1 MIFYNRSPRT
11 VVNRSEVSQKCTT
24 LLYASIPYLPA
35 VGRKRGH
42 ELTCACD
49 GCKKDNCGKCKFC
62 LDMPRFGGPGKKKRC
77 ESRKCTSKHYC
88 TDLFL
93 SQIHYLH
100 SPTGI
105 QHFEG
110 KRSAKQFLEIHQR
123 CIKKVLPDGNCFFRA
138 LGLQLGGFEELHQT
152 LRELLVQ
159 FISCNQ
165 ETFASWVTSG
175 TMQSHL
181 NNMQRNA
188 KWATQVE
195 IQAAASLFQVPIY
208 VATNTIGTQG
218 IYRWIV
224 FQPHDKSSLIGP
236 LENLHKLLPS
246 FTIKPHLELCHYSNI
261 HYDSIE
267 PASREE
273 SLPPPPLDGGTKSS
287 VDLTE

>member
-1 MIFYNRSPRT
+1 MHKY
-11 VVNRSEVSQKCTT
+11 T
-24 LLYASIPYLPA
+24 LLYRLILITNSLLTFTHRFLYSKLKKNSLPNNSSRSI
-35 VGRKRGH
+35 
-42 ELTCACD
+42 
-49 GCKKDNCGKCKFC
+49 KDV
-62 LDMPRFGGPGKKKRC
+62 
-77 ESRKCTSKHYC
+77 S
-88 TDLFL
+88 
-93 SQIHYLH
+93 
-100 SPTGI
+100 
-105 QHFEG
+105 
-110 KRSAKQFLEIHQR
+110 
-123 CIKKVLPDGNCFFRA
+123 LPDGNCFFCA

-224 FQPHDKSSLIGP
+224 FQPHDKSSLIGS
-236 LENLHKLLPS
+236 LENPRISSVLPS
-246 FTIKPHLELCHYSNI
+246 FTTLGIVPHF
-261 HYDSIE
+261 
-267 PASREE
+267 
-273 SLPPPPLDGGTKSS
+273 G
-287 VDLTE
+287 